1 MPLGLVSS
9 ETNPDGDVTA
19 YSYDAAGSVTATYQ
33 GQMVAFSA
41 GSATFN
47 NLPQS
52 PGLTRTFNV
61 YVNSTSAPG
70 SGQTTITDSDSGSP
84 AFSFSGS
91 SVTPLGGNW
100 YLLGTVTLAAGDLS
114 STVTVAY
121 SGWGTVSQV
130 TLLEQTSAT
139 VYDGQENPL
148 SVTDALGNVSATTFD
163 NLDRSITTSQGQSVP
178 LASGAAT
185 FSNVPQVP
193 GQNRTFAVYV
203 NAAPGSGET
212 TITDSDSGSPT
223 FTFSGASTTPL
234 GSGWYLLG
242 TVTLAAG
249 DLSSTVTVQYSGSGV
264 AGSACSRPPR
274 RSTMPR
280 AMSSRRPT
288 AWAMSRPTPTT
299 ICSSRFQV
307 RRGRS
312 CRWPRAV
319 RRWPTCRRRRAWP
332 GPLRSTC
339 RRVRPPCHSWA
350 LPASPA

>member
-1 MPLGLVSS
+1 MFSWFPARKRFLTPFLSQNTTLGGDPITSYVYTTSGNDPSAPPLGLVSS

-47 NLPQS
+47 NLPES

-91 SVTPLGGNW
+91 SVTPLGSNW

-121 SGWGTVSQV
+121 SGGGTVSQV

-148 SVTDALGNVSATTFD
+148 SVTDALGNVSATTF
-163 NLDRSITTSQGQSVP
+163 RQ
-178 LASGAAT
+178 
-185 FSNVPQVP
+185 
-193 GQNRTFAVYV
+193 
-203 NAAPGSGET
+203 
-212 TITDSDSGSPT
+212 
-223 FTFSGASTTPL
+223 
-234 GSGWYLLG
+234 
-242 TVTLAAG
+242 
-249 DLSSTVTVQYSGSGV
+249 
-264 AGSACSRPPR
+264 SRPVDHDL
-274 RSTMPR
+274 
-280 AMSSRRPT
+280 ARPE
-288 AWAMSRPTPTT
+288 RPAGFRLRP
-299 ICSSRFQV
+299 CSATCRKRPARTGLSRF
-307 RRGRS
+307 
-312 CRWPRAV
+312 
-319 RRWPTCRRRRAWP
+319 T
-332 GPLRSTC
+332 
-339 RRVRPPCHSWA
+339 
-350 LPASPA
+350 